1 MDIEYTNPQ
10 AAPEQPAPAGGPD
23 AAPQS
28 AAPQP
33 PRVRRVGTFTMGVTM
48 ILVGVLLV
56 CSLFGWGLQLEW
68 VFRFSPLIL
77 VALGVEVLVG
87 AFSKGTKL
95 KYDFL
100 SIFVCGILTLAAL
113 AFSAVPFVLQ
123 YFGPSHELAERRVE
137 TEIYEKVLNSLPGEG
152 LEMLNVS
159 AAIQRPVQNAETASL
174 QAGDYLTVSVTLSAS
189 DEADFLAKAMKINA
203 ALADVKTS
211 NISVY
216 YTSAEKDG
224 TKWELQ
230 VYDRLQLD
238 DNTDQMKTRLRTLH
252 NTEYGWMTDEEA
264 AFQEENHESALE
276 QQASNYEA
284 QLEEQRVSYEGQL
297 EEQQASH
304 ENELD
309 QLRGQ
314 YEQQIEALQQQLDE
328 QNAA

>member
-1 MDIEYTNPQ
+1 MDMEYTTPQ
-10 AAPEQPAPAGGPD
+10 PAPEQPAPAAPK
-23 AAPQS
+23 AAPE
-28 AAPQP
+28 A

-48 ILVGVLLV
+48 ILVGLLIV
-56 CSLFGWGLQLEW
+56 CSLFGLWIPLEW

-87 AFSKGTKL
+87 AFSKGAKL

-100 SIFVCGILTLAAL
+100 SIFVCGLLTLAAL

-189 DEADFLAKAMKINA
+189 DEADFLAKATKINA

-238 DNTDQMKTRLRTLH
+238 DTADQMKTRLRTLH

-304 ENELD
+304 ENELE

-328 QNAA
+328 QSAA

>member
-56 CSLFGWGLQLEW
+56 CSLLGWGLQLEW

-159 AAIQRPVQNAETASL
+159 AAIQRPVQNAQTASL

-238 DNTDQMKTRLRTLH
+238 DTTDQMKTRLRTLH

>member
-1 MDIEYTNPQ
+1 MDMEYTTPQ
-10 AAPEQPAPAGGPD
+10 PAPEQPAPAAPK
-23 AAPQS
+23 AAPE
-28 AAPQP
+28 A

-48 ILVGVLLV
+48 ILVGLLIV
-56 CSLFGWGLQLEW
+56 CSLFGWGIPLEW

-87 AFSKGTKL
+87 AFSKGAKL

-100 SIFVCGILTLAAL
+100 SIVVCGLLTLAAL

-189 DEADFLAKAMKINA
+189 DEADFLAKAAKINA
-203 ALADVKTS
+203 ALADLPSRV
-211 NISVY
+211 SVY
-216 YTSAEKDG
+216 YSSAAKDG
-224 TKWELQ
+224 AKWELQ

-238 DNTDQMKTRLRTLH
+238 DTADQLKTRLRTLQD
-252 NTEYGWMTDEEA
+252 TEYGWMTDEEA

-304 ENELD
+304 ENELE

-328 QNAA
+328 QSAA

>member
-33 PRVRRVGTFTMGVTM
+33 PRVRRVGTFTMGITM

-56 CSLFGWGLQLEW
+56 CSLLGWGLQLEW

-238 DNTDQMKTRLRTLH
+238 DTTDQMKTRLRTLH

>member
-1 MDIEYTNPQ
+1 MDMEYTTPQ
-10 AAPEQPAPAGGPD
+10 PAPEQPAPA
-23 AAPQS
+23 APK
-28 AAPQP
+28 ADPEA

-48 ILVGVLLV
+48 ILVGLLIV
-56 CSLFGWGLQLEW
+56 CSLFGWGIPLEW

-87 AFSKGTKL
+87 AFSKGAKL

-100 SIFVCGILTLAAL
+100 SIIVCGLLTLAAL

-189 DEADFLAKAMKINA
+189 DEADFLAKAAKINA

-238 DNTDQMKTRLRTLH
+238 DTADQLKTRLRTLH

-304 ENELD
+304 ENELE

-328 QNAA
+328 QSAA

>member
-1 MDIEYTNPQ
+1 MDMEYTTPQ
-10 AAPEQPAPAGGPD
+10 PAPEQPAPAAPK
-23 AAPQS
+23 AAPE
-28 AAPQP
+28 A

-48 ILVGVLLV
+48 ILVGLLIV
-56 CSLFGWGLQLEW
+56 CSLFGWGIPLEW

-100 SIFVCGILTLAAL
+100 SIVVCGLLTLAAL
-113 AFSAVPFVLQ
+113 AFSAAPLALE

-137 TEIYEKVLNSLPGEG
+137 TKIYEKVLNSLPGEG

-189 DEADFLAKAMKINA
+189 DEADFLAKATKINA

-238 DNTDQMKTRLRTLH
+238 DTADQLKTRLRTLQD
-252 NTEYGWMTDEEA
+252 TEYGWMTAEEA
-264 AFQEENHESALE
+264 AAQAQDHAAELE
-276 QQASNYEA
+276 TLAANYEA
-284 QLEEQRVSYEGQL
+284 QLEEQAANYETQL
-297 EEQQASH
+297 EDQAASH
-304 ENELD
+304 ENELE

-328 QNAA
+328 QSAA

>member
-56 CSLFGWGLQLEW
+56 CSLLGWGLQLEW

-189 DEADFLAKAMKINA
+189 DEADFLAKATKINA

-211 NISVY
+211 NINVY

-238 DNTDQMKTRLRTLH
+238 DTTDQMKTRLRTLH

>member
-1 MDIEYTNPQ
+1 MDMEYTTPQ
-10 AAPEQPAPAGGPD
+10 PAPEQPAPAAPK
-23 AAPQS
+23 AAPE
-28 AAPQP
+28 A

-48 ILVGVLLV
+48 ILVGLLIV
-56 CSLFGWGLQLEW
+56 CSLFDWGIPLEW

-87 AFSKGTKL
+87 AFSKGAKL

-100 SIFVCGILTLAAL
+100 SIFVCGLLTLAAL

-189 DEADFLAKAMKINA
+189 DEADFLAKAAKINA

-238 DNTDQMKTRLRTLH
+238 DTADQMKTRLRTLH

-284 QLEEQRVSYEGQL
+284 QLEEQAANYETQL
-297 EEQQASH
+297 EDQAASY
-304 ENELD
+304 ENELE

-328 QNAA
+328 QSAA

>member
-1 MDIEYTNPQ
+1 MDMEYTTPQ
-10 AAPEQPAPAGGPD
+10 PAPEQPAPAAPK
-23 AAPQS
+23 AAPE
-28 AAPQP
+28 A

-48 ILVGVLLV
+48 ILVGLLIV
-56 CSLFGWGLQLEW
+56 CSLFGWGIPLEW

-100 SIFVCGILTLAAL
+100 SIVVCGLLTLAAL
-113 AFSAVPFVLQ
+113 AFSAAPLALE

-137 TEIYEKVLNSLPGEG
+137 TKIYEKVLNSLPGEG

-189 DEADFLAKAMKINA
+189 DEADFLAKAAKINA
-203 ALADVKTS
+203 ALADLPSRV
-211 NISVY
+211 SVY
-216 YTSAEKDG
+216 YSSAEKDG

-238 DNTDQMKTRLRTLH
+238 DTADQLKTRLRTLH

-276 QQASNYEA
+276 QQASNYET

-304 ENELD
+304 ENELE

-328 QNAA
+328 QSAA